1 MNRAEIAKKA
11 VEKRRNA
18 GELMEM
24 FALSV
29 LP

>member
-11 VEKRRNA
+11 VEKRRNS
-18 GELMEM
+18 GKLMEM